1 MVMNLVKMKISCLKH
16 GYKPKN
22 ENTLFKTWL

>member
-1 MVMNLVKMKISCLKH
+1 MVMNLKMKISCLEH
-16 GYKPKN
+16 GYKLKN